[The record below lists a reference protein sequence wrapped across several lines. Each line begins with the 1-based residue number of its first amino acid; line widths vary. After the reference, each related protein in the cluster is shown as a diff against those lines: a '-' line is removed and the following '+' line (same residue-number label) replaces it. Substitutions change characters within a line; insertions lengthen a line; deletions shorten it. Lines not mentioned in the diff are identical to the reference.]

1 MTAETSGQGSGFLEM
16 RSPTGYSPAAHLFPF
31 LVQPGRRAGA
41 AHDPN
46 LQGLCGWEHH
56 HVVHVCIGFSLKLE
70 MKCSVVS
77 ASGRFH
83 SLLTTAGVMKGKAVD
98 R

>member
-16 RSPTGYSPAAHLFPF
+16 RMFLF

-56 HVVHVCIGFSLKLE
+56 HHVVHVCIGFSLKLE

-77 ASGRFH
+77 ASGCFH

>member
-16 RSPTGYSPAAHLFPF
+16 RMSYSPAAHLFPF

-41 AHDPN
+41 AQDPN

-77 ASGRFH
+77 ALHRRSDERQGC
-83 SLLTTAGVMKGKAVD
+83 
-98 R
+98 